1 MKNVLI
7 TGGAS
12 GLGKKLCKAFKN
24 EGYNVIFTYN
34 TTIPSEELDG
44 CHGFKCD
51 LSNEEK
57 IVELIKK
64 LYQEY
69 QNIDVLVNNAAIEIN
84 KDFSSKSKRDF
95 MKTLEVNLV
104 APFLLSREIGSRMY
118 MYGSGRIINI
128 SSNNSLDKYDPV
140 TVDYDASKAGL
151 NILTK
156 CTALE
161 FSPYVTVNAV
171 APGWILTDK
180 IKELDDRLDNQFVPS
195 ESKNILLNRFASCE
209 DVCNLVLFI
218 ASDKASYINGDIIR
232 IDGGSYNG

>member
-12 GLGKKLCKAFKN
+12 GLGKELCISFKN
-24 EGYNVIFTYN
+24 AGYNVIFTYN
-34 TTIPSEELDG
+34 TTLPDEKLDG
-44 CHGFKCD
+44 CRGFKCD
-51 LSNEEK
+51 LTNEEK
-57 IVELIKK
+57 IGELIRK

-69 QNIDVLVNNAAIEIN
+69 NNIDVLVNNAAIEIN

-95 MKTLEVNLV
+95 MKTLEINLV

-209 DVCNLVLFI
+209 DICNLVLFL
-218 ASDKASYINGDIIR
+218 ASDKASYINGDVIR

>member
-1 MKNVLI
+1 MKNILI

-12 GLGKKLCKAFKN
+12 GLGKELCKAFKN

-44 CHGFKCD
+44 CHGFRCD

-57 IVELIKK
+57 IGELIKK

-156 CTALE
+156 CTASE

-209 DVCNLVLFI
+209 DVCNLVLFL

>member
-12 GLGKKLCKAFKN
+12 GLGKELCIAFKN

-34 TTIPSEELDG
+34 KTQPDEKLDG
-44 CHGFKCD
+44 CYGFKCD
-51 LSNEEK
+51 LTNEEK
-57 IVELIKK
+57 IGELIKK

-118 MYGSGRIINI
+118 MFGSGRIINI

-209 DVCNLVLFI
+209 DICNLVLFL

>member
-12 GLGKKLCKAFKN
+12 GLGKELCKAFKN

-34 TTIPSEELDG
+34 TTQPDEKLDG
-44 CHGFKCD
+44 CYGFKCD
-51 LSNEEK
+51 LTNEEK
-57 IVELIKK
+57 IGELIKK

-118 MYGSGRIINI
+118 MFGSGRIINI

-209 DVCNLVLFI
+209 DVCNLVLFL

>member
-12 GLGKKLCKAFKN
+12 GLGKEICKSFRNA
-24 EGYNVIFTYN
+24 GYNVIFTYN
-34 TTIPSEELDG
+34 NTAFLNELDG

-51 LSNEEK
+51 LANEEK
-57 IVELIKK
+57 INELIKNI
-64 LYQEY
+64 YQKY
-69 QNIDVLVNNAAIEIN
+69 QNIDVLINNAAIEIN

-118 MYGSGRIINI
+118 MYGSGKIINI

-161 FSPYVTVNAV
+161 FSPYVTANAV

-180 IKELDDRLDNQFVPS
+180 IKELDDKLDNQFVPS
-195 ESKNILLNRFASCE
+195 ESKNILLNRFATC
-209 DVCNLVLFI
+209 DDICNLLLFL
-218 ASDKASYINGDIIR
+218 ASDKSNYINGDIIR
-232 IDGGSYNG
+232 IDGGNYNG

>member
-12 GLGKKLCKAFKN
+12 GLGKELCKAFKN

-34 TTIPSEELDG
+34 TTQPDEKLDG
-44 CHGFKCD
+44 CYGFKCD
-51 LSNEEK
+51 LTNEEK
-57 IVELIKK
+57 IGELIKK

-118 MYGSGRIINI
+118 MFGSGRIINI

-209 DVCNLVLFI
+209 DICNLVLFL

>member
-12 GLGKKLCKAFKN
+12 GLGKEICKSFRNA
-24 EGYNVIFTYN
+24 GYNVIFTYN
-34 TTIPSEELDG
+34 NTAFSNELDG

-51 LSNEEK
+51 LANEEK
-57 IVELIKK
+57 INELIKNI
-64 LYQEY
+64 YQKY
-69 QNIDVLVNNAAIEIN
+69 QNIDVLINNAAIEIN

-118 MYGSGRIINI
+118 MYGSGKIINI

-161 FSPYVTVNAV
+161 FSPYVTANAV

-180 IKELDDRLDNQFVPS
+180 IKELDDKLDNQFVPS
-195 ESKNILLNRFASCE
+195 ESKNILLNRFATC
-209 DVCNLVLFI
+209 DDICNLLLFL
-218 ASDKASYINGDIIR
+218 ASDKSNYINGDIIR
-232 IDGGSYNG
+232 IDGGNYNG